1 MIKDFKIMGVLNV
14 TPDSFSD
21 GGKFSQLDTAI
32 QQANQMIGQGAD
44 IIDVGGESTRP
55 GAALVSVEEELTRVL
70 PVIKALRKAH
80 PDLTISIDSSKAE
93 VMDAAI
99 HAGANFIN
107 DVNALEGHSE
117 GEGDDEAI
125 EVAVKH
131 DVEVCLMHK
140 KGLPENMQDNPDYD
154 DVVQT
159 VLDYFEQ
166 RVEAC
171 LSCGMDPDRIILD
184 PGIGF
189 GKTLEHNLQ
198 LLRNTATFK
207 QMGFPVLIGV
217 SRKSMF
223 GDLLNRNVDERLPGS
238 LAVAQFC
245 YLQGADIFRVHDV
258 QATQDVLT
266 TSHHLIGINPDRK
279 QP

>member
-1 MIKDFKIMGVLNV
+1 MQKDFKIMGVLNV

-21 GGKFSQLDTAI
+21 GGQFNRLEAALN
-32 QQANQMIGQGAD
+32 QANRMIEAGAD
-44 IIDVGGESTRP
+44 IVDIGGESTRP
-55 GAALVSVEEELTRVL
+55 GADKVSVDEELSRVL
-70 PVIKALRKAH
+70 PVIKAVRKAH

-99 HAGANFIN
+99 HAGADFIN
-107 DVNALEGHSE
+107 DVNALEGAF
-117 GEGDDEAI
+117 EGDDAAI

-131 DVEVCLMHK
+131 DVPVCLMHK
-140 KGLPENMQDNPDYD
+140 KGLPKNMQDQPEYD

-159 VLDYFEQ
+159 VLDYFEH
-166 RVEAC
+166 RVEVC
-171 LSCGMDPDRIILD
+171 MSYGMDPDRIILD

-223 GDLLNRNVDERLPGS
+223 GDMLNRSVNERLPGS

-258 QATQDVLT
+258 QATNDVLL
-266 TSHHLIGINPDRK
+266 TSHHLIGNNHE
-279 QP
+279 

>member
-1 MIKDFKIMGVLNV
+1 MGVLNV

-21 GGKFSQLDTAI
+21 GGQFNQTEAALN
-32 QQANQMIGQGAD
+32 QAKKMIEAGAD
-44 IIDVGGESTRP
+44 IIDIGGESTRP
-55 GAALVSVEEELTRVL
+55 GAALVTVEEELSRVL
-70 PVIKALRKAH
+70 PIIKSLRKAY
-80 PDLTISIDSSKAE
+80 PELTFSIDTSKPE
-93 VMDAAI
+93 VMDAAV

-107 DVNALEGHSE
+107 DVNALEGFN
-117 GEGDDEAI
+117 GDDEAI

-131 DVEVCLMHK
+131 DVPVCLMHK
-140 KGLPENMQDNPDYD
+140 KGLPENMQDNPEYD

-171 LSCGMDPDRIILD
+171 LSYGMDPDRIILD

-189 GKTLEHNLQ
+189 GKTLAHNLQ
-198 LLRNTATFK
+198 LLRNTATLK

-223 GDLLNRNVDERLPGS
+223 GQMLNRAVDERLPGS

-258 QATQDVLT
+258 QATHDVLM
-266 TSHHLIGINPDRK
+266 TSHHLIGNNHE
-279 QP
+279 

>member
-1 MIKDFKIMGVLNV
+1 MVKDFKIMGVLNV

-21 GGKFSQLDTAI
+21 GGQFNQLDAALV
-32 QQANQMIGQGAD
+32 QAEEMIAAGAD
-44 IIDVGGESTRP
+44 IIDIGGESTRP
-55 GAALVSVEEELTRVL
+55 GAALVSIDEELSRVI
-70 PVIKALRKAH
+70 PVIKALRQAH
-80 PDLTISIDSSKAE
+80 PDLTISIDTSKAE
-93 VMDAAI
+93 VMDVAI

-107 DVNALEGHSE
+107 DVNALEGH
-117 GEGDDEAI
+117 GDDDAI

-131 DVEVCLMHK
+131 DVDVCLMHK
-140 KGLPENMQDNPDYD
+140 KGLPENMQDNPEYD

-171 LSCGMDPDRIILD
+171 LSYGMDPDRIILD

-198 LLRNTATFK
+198 LLRNTATIK

-258 QATQDVLT
+258 QATHDVLT
-266 TSHHLIGINPDRK
+266 TSHHLIGMNNE
-279 QP
+279 